1 MVIQFYSGA
10 DGGVAAAGH
19 ASLHPR
25 RADRLDFDPQQLA
38 QFRSALLEQRRFRTE
53 QLQQLGADEPAA
65 SDQLEEVTAA
75 LRTAAEAALTDI
87 DAALVRLRDG
97 SYGRC
102 LRCRQP
108 ILPERLEILPATAMC
123 MPCQQASEVPAR

>member
-1 MVIQFYSGA
+1 MVIQFYPGA
-10 DGGVAAAGH
+10 NGGVAAAGH
-19 ASLHPR
+19 AALQHR
-25 RADRLDFDPQQLA
+25 RGAPLDFDPQQLA
-38 QFRSALLEQRRFRTE
+38 HFRSALLEQRRFRQE

-65 SDQLEEVTAA
+65 SDQLGEVTVA

-87 DAALVRLRDG
+87 DAALTRLRDG

-102 LRCRQP
+102 LRCRRP

-123 MPCQQASEVPAR
+123 MPCQQAAEVPAR